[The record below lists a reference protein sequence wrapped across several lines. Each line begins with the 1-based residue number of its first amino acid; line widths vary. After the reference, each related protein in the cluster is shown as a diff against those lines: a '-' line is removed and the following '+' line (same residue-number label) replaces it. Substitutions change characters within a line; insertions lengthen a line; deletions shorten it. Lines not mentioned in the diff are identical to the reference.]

1 MNAAAFAAKNVLRNK
16 FRTSLT
22 ILGVAVAVLTFV
34 LLRTALWAWTV
45 GAEAAAKDRV
55 VTRHKVTFIMPLPKR
70 YIDQVRA
77 IPGVKQATWA
87 NWFGGKDPDP
97 KNDKEFFG
105 TLAVDPDTFFQVYD
119 EMAVPAADLA
129 AFRQN
134 RQAAIVGK
142 ALAGKLGWKKG
153 DKVHLVSPIFPGEWQ
168 FEIAGIYEA
177 TRKSI
182 DNSTF
187 VFHWSYYN
195 ENVPPRARDQIGW
208 VVSRVSDPKKAAE
221 AAVAIDKAF
230 EDRDTQT
237 LSQDERTFNTS
248 FLAMMDGILSA
259 LNVVS
264 LVILAIMGLILGN
277 TIAMGVRERT
287 NEYGVLRAIGFLP
300 RHVALFIL
308 GEALVTGL
316 LGGALGVALSY
327 PIVEKGLGRWLEE
340 NMGTFFPFFRID
352 PPIAAL
358 ALVLAGLLGA
368 ASALVPALRASR
380 TPVIEALRRV
390 A

>member
-358 ALVLAGLLGA
+358 ALVLAGLRGA
-368 ASALVPALRASR
+368 ASARVPALRASR